1 MSRGRD
7 PDLVHER
14 RRLASDLA
22 DDLSLA
28 GDRFAQ
34 PRRMLTAQETSLNPG
49 EVTSNLDEL
58 GHVVSV
64 AASKLV

>member
-1 MSRGRD
+1 MSAAALRVTL
-7 PDLVHER
+7 PTI
-14 RRLASDLA
+14 
-22 DDLSLA
+22 SLA